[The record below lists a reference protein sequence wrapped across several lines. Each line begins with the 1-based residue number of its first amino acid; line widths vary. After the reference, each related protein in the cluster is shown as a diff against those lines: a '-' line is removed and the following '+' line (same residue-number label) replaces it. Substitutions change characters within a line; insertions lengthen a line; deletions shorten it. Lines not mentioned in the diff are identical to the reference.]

1 MRSLIKMLAFP
12 AALIALIIIVS
23 GPGYGQPAVGRQ
35 APVFALDDVG
45 GKSHDLATME
55 NHPMIILYFFDVASP
70 DPVKKACWRWMIL
83 PGDMRRPI

>member
-1 MRSLIKMLAFP
+1 MRPLIKMVAIP

-55 NHPMIILYFFDVASP
+55 N
-70 DPVKKACWRWMIL
+70 
-83 PGDMRRPI
+83 